1 MSLQNLLDIADARS
15 KQDIKLSFLTDVETG
30 ELKQGLSE
38 ERLKAQVEPLRYLI
52 SFFRKYPD
60 YLVDYML
67 HINEYGK
74 RTDNPYNP
82 QNFQFFFYQRIFL
95 RIVMR
100 HRYVYA
106 TFPRAYSKSF
116 LSMLVLMLRCILY
129 PNSQLF
135 VTTGGKEQAASITI
149 AKIEELCRLIPPL
162 NNEINWDRGVSKKS
176 KDDVRYV
183 FKNKSS
189 IDILAARPSSRG
201 QRRTGGLME
210 ECVLIDGDILNEVII
225 PTTNVNRLLPDGSRH
240 NEEIINKSQIYI
252 TTAGW
257 KNSFAYDKLIE
268 LLVQSIIE
276 PDQAMIM
283 GGTYETPVVEGLLDE
298 DFVDQ
303 LKIQGTYNDDSFDR
317 EYRSIWSGSV
327 ENAFY
332 SAEKFDKHRVLL
344 QPENEY
350 SGRSSKTAYYVIGVD
365 VGRIGCTTEAMI
377 IKSTPQPQG
386 SDLKTL
392 VNIYTY
398 EAEDFETQAIN
409 LKKLYYKYKA
419 RILSID
425 ANGLGVG
432 LIDFMTKAQV
442 DPETGDDLPP
452 FGVADGTA
460 EDTVNLY
467 KKIKGAGVEENAMYL
482 IKANAPINT
491 EAYSYAQTQMSSG
504 KVKFLIDEQA
514 AKVKLLSTKTGQNYN
529 ADQRAEYLRPFTL
542 TSILRDQMLNLVEEN
557 EGVNIILKQSNRGI
571 KKDKFSA
578 FTYGLYYIK
587 KQEDLARRR
596 KKRDVSK
603 LMFFS

>member
-1 MSLQNLLDIADARS
+1 MSLQNLLDLNSARN
-15 KQDIKLSFLTDVETG
+15 E
-30 ELKQGLSE
+30 KQGLSE
-38 ERLKAQVEPLRYLI
+38 ERLKAQVPHLRKLVAFY
-52 SFFRKYPD
+52 REYPD
-60 YLVDYML
+60 YLVDFMKGPDSTFKFY
-67 HINEYGK
+67 
-74 RTDNPYNP
+74 
-82 QNFQFFFYQRIFL
+82 FYQRIFL
-95 RIVMR
+95 RVVMR

-116 LSMLVLMLRCILY
+116 LSMMVLMLRCILY
-129 PNSQLF
+129 PNSHLF

-149 AKIEELCRLIPPL
+149 AKIEEICRLIPSL

-176 KDDVRYV
+176 KDDVKYV
-183 FKNKSS
+183 FKNGSS
-189 IDILAARPSSRG
+189 IDILAARQSSRG

-225 PTTNVNRLLPDGSRH
+225 PTTNVDRLLPDGSRH
-240 NEEIINKSQIYI
+240 KEENVNKSQIYI

-268 LLVQSIIE
+268 LLVQSVID
-276 PDQAMIM
+276 PDQVMVI
-283 GGTYETPVVEGLLDE
+283 GGTYETPVTEGLLDE

-317 EYRSIWSGSV
+317 EYRSIWSGAV

-332 SAEKFDKHRVLL
+332 SAEKFDKQRVLL
-344 QPENEY
+344 QPEYEF
-350 SGRSSKTAYYVIGVD
+350 SGRSSKSAYYVIGVD
-365 VGRIGCTTEAMI
+365 VGRIGCTTEACVF
-377 IKSTPQPQG
+377 KSTPQPQG

-398 EAEDFETQAIN
+398 EAEDFEVQAIN

-419 RILSID
+419 RVLSID

-452 FGVADGTA
+452 FGVEGGTA
-460 EDTVNLY
+460 EDTINLY
-467 KKIKGAGVEENAMYL
+467 KKIRGAGVEENAMYL

-491 EAYSYAQTQMSSG
+491 DAYSYAQTQMSSG

-514 AKVKLLSTKTGQNYN
+514 AKTKLMSTKQGQNYN
-529 ADQRAEYLRPFTL
+529 ADQRNTYLKPFVL
-542 TSILRDQMLNLVEEN
+542 TSILREQMLNLIEDN

-578 FTYGLYYIK
+578 FIYGLYYIK
-587 KQEDLARRR
+587 QEEDRKRKR
-596 KKRDVSK
+596 KKRDISQ
-603 LMFFS
+603 LLFFS

>member
-1 MSLQNLLDIADARS
+1 MSLKNLID
-15 KQDIKLSFLTDVETG
+15 LSESRNSS
-30 ELKQGLSE
+30 KQGLSE
-38 ERLKAQVEPLRYLI
+38 ERLKAQIEPLRKLI
-52 SFFRKYPD
+52 SFYREYPD
-60 YLVDYML
+60 LLVDELLKNHLYKQG
-67 HINEYGK
+67 E
-74 RTDNPYNP
+74 DNPYNP
-82 QNFQFFFYQRIFL
+82 HNFHFYFYQRIFI
-95 RIVMR
+95 RVVMR

-116 LSMLVLMLRCILY
+116 LSMMVLMLRCILY

-149 AKIEELCRLIPPL
+149 AKIEEICRLIPEL

-183 FKNKSS
+183 FKNGSS
-189 IDILAARPSSRG
+189 IDILAARSSSRG

-225 PTTNVNRLLPDGSRH
+225 PTTNVDRLLPDGSRH
-240 NEEIINKSQIYI
+240 KEEVINKSQIYI

-257 KNSFAYDKLIE
+257 KNSYAYDRLIE
-268 LLVQSIIE
+268 LLVQSIIDPNE
-276 PDQAMIM
+276 VMVI
-283 GGTYETPVVEGLLDE
+283 GGTYETPVTEGLLNE
-298 DFVDQ
+298 DFIEQ
-303 LKIQGTYNDDSFDR
+303 LKISGTYNDESFDR

-344 QPENEY
+344 QPEHEY
-350 SGRSSKTAYYVIGVD
+350 SGRSSKSAFYVIGVD
-365 VGRIGCTTEAMI
+365 VGRIGCTTEACVF
-377 IKSTPQPQG
+377 KSTPQPQG

-392 VNIYTY
+392 VNIYSY
-398 EAEDFETQAIN
+398 EAEDFEVQAIN

-419 RILSID
+419 RILAID

-452 FGVADGTA
+452 FGVEGGTA
-460 EDTVNLY
+460 EETNNLY
-467 KKIKGAGVEENAMYL
+467 KKIKGPEVEENAMYL

-491 EAYSYAQTQMSSG
+491 EAYSYAQTQMASG
-504 KVKFLIDEQA
+504 KVKFLIDEQS
-514 AKVKLLSTKTGQNYN
+514 AKTKLMSTKQGQNFN
-529 ADQRAEYLRPFTL
+529 ADQRNDYLRPFVL
-542 TSILRDQMLNLVEEN
+542 TSILREQMLNLVEDN

-571 KKDKFSA
+571 RKDKFSA
-578 FTYGLYYIK
+578 FIYGLYYIK
-587 KQEDLARRR
+587 QEEDKKRRR
-596 KKRDVSK
+596 KRRDISQ
-603 LMFFS
+603 LLFFS